1 MQKAKKLSDSNVGT
15 INVSFGGVGRNIA
28 ENLGRLGV
36 DVTFITAIGND
47 QEGKNLKTALE
58 RVNVKVLHPMSNG
71 TQPRYL
77 AIHDSRGDMIIA
89 VSDMELLQ
97 SITSDYINQVDILK
111 DYKHLVLDTNVSDE
125 VIKYIFENFNGK
137 IYVDAI
143 STTKALKIKPYLNKI
158 YLLKC
163 NILEA
168 KALGGKLEGKELLEK
183 LKSFGTQNIVIT
195 SGAGNILY
203 QAHDDSGTVKVDK
216 IKNIVNTTGAGDA
229 MASGIIYGMINNLYL
244 KESIEIGKKLSK
256 LSLMSKDAVSSEIS
270 KNLGLK

>member
-1 MQKAKKLSDSNVGT
+1 
-15 INVSFGGVGRNIA
+15 
-28 ENLGRLGV
+28 
-36 DVTFITAIGND
+36 FITAIGND